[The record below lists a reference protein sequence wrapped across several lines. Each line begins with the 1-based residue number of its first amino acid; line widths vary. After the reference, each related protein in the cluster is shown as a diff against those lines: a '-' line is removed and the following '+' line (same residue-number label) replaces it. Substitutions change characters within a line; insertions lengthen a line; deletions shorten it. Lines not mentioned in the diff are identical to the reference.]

1 VGHETSV
8 VPLTAMFGA
17 HAIEHGSSRTGRWLR
32 ERRFRFTL
40 WIAVLE
46 GLLYVFGPLHWWA
59 AAALAIIAVGFWWYV
74 ARGNRSDT
82 VRELGWIFAA
92 SQALVLCVPIAFKI
106 VEWFAIGVIALLA
119 IAALIFLFTE
129 RPK

>member
-1 VGHETSV
+1 
-8 VPLTAMFGA
+8 MFGS
-17 HAIEHGSSRTGRWLR
+17 HAIEHGSTRTGRWLR

-40 WIAVLE
+40 WIATVE
-46 GLLYVFGPLHWWA
+46 GLLYVFHALHWWVA
-59 AAALAIIAVGFWWYV
+59 VLLAVIAVGFWWYV

-82 VRELGWIFAA
+82 LREAGWIFAV
-92 SQALVLCVPIAFKI
+92 SQLLVLCVPLALAILKAVAF
-106 VEWFAIGVIALLA
+106 GVIALLA